1 MNNTLIAFLLTFIA
15 GFSTMLGVLV
25 IYIKSKDHN
34 KIIMASLSFAA
45 GVMITVSITDLIPE
59 SILLLGNNLK
69 NSTTI
74 IISILAIV
82 LGIIISMIIDYY
94 LPDKPISN
102 TKDKSLFKVGIISM
116 IAIILH
122 NLPEGIATF
131 VATSSDVKLGISLT
145 LAIAMHNIPEGI
157 SISVP
162 IYYSTGS
169 KKKAIF
175 YTLISALSEPLGA
188 LLAFIFLK
196 IFIND
201 TILGILFSLIAGIML
216 QISFCELLPTAGKY
230 DDKKYLFIFFT
241 IGVIFMLLK
250 FLF

>member
-216 QISFCELLPTAGKY
+216 QISFCELLPAARKY
-230 DDKKYLFIFFT
+230 DNKKYLFIFFT